1 MEKNTKRF
9 ATLILALS
17 IIFTMIIPATAAEPQ
32 TVQPRMVGISNLAAK
47 LDISNSGK
55 ATCSA
60 ILYNNGT
67 HDVTVIITLTQDGT
81 PIQSWTSTA
90 RVRGN
95 MIDKYYYVTSGHD
108 YQVTVKAEV
117 RSNGSLER
125 RYSIFSSIVHY

>member
-9 ATLILALS
+9 ATLILALG

-67 HDVTVIITLTQDGT
+67 YDVTVIITLTQDGT
-81 PIQSWTSTA
+81 PIQSWTATA
-90 RVRGN
+90 QVRGN

-125 RYSIFSSIVHY
+125 RYSISSSIVHY

>member
-32 TVQPRMVGISNLAAK
+32 TVQPRMVGISNMAAR
-47 LDISNSGK
+47 LEISSSGK
-55 ATCSA
+55 ASCIAT
-60 ILYNNGT
+60 LYNNGT
-67 HDVTVIITLTQDGT
+67 YDVTIIILTQDGT
-81 PIQSWTSTA
+81 PIKSWTVPA
-90 RVRGN
+90 QDQYNALERF
-95 MIDKYYYVTSGHD
+95 YYVTSGHD

-125 RYSIFSSIVHY
+125 RYSISSSIVHY